1 MDQLPP
7 TEIEKTRKLA
17 NFLIHIERVIGY
29 TRQRFSILS
38 SVLPIQYMTAK
49 SQDDIPNVDKIM
61 RVCSA
66 LNNVCASVVL
76 SLSTIVL
83 NSRDW
88 YKIVWLPENFVL

>member
-17 NFLIHIERVIGY
+17 NLWIHVERVIGA

-38 SVLPIQYMTAK
+38 SILLIQYMIAR
-49 SQDDIPNVDKIM
+49 SQDDIPNVDRIV

-66 LNNVCASVVL
+66 LNNVCASVV
-76 SLSTIVL
+76 
-83 NSRDW
+83 
-88 YKIVWLPENFVL
+88 PFQ